1 MLLFE
6 ISKIVRY
13 PETVEKTINESVTK
27 TAVTLR
33 SLMSFMNLSF
43 YGVLIYNEVIGLLD
57 ERSISYTSSLQP
69 KAHKPDGD
77 ISAIWCEYQLGEKN
91 KLYSGNEST
100 LSKSILIYIFL
111 V

>member
-1 MLLFE
+1 MASTQSQNLQIMLLLE

-13 PETVEKTINESVTK
+13 PETVEKTIKESVTK

-57 ERSISYTSSLQP
+57 ERSI
-69 KAHKPDGD
+69 
-77 ISAIWCEYQLGEKN
+77 N
-91 KLYSGNEST
+91 
-100 LSKSILIYIFL
+100 
-111 V
+111 